1 MMTQAF
7 RLSGNKDEFIYVKLK
22 TLKEVVEA
30 EQKAKRMTIFAG
42 LEGYHKQ
49 NQVVTDW
56 RLIEAGE
63 ADGPS
68 LQEDETPTAEWYDKS
83 NPGACSSWSTS
94 RRRRSCT
101 GGTRCS

>member
-1 MMTQAF
+1 M
-7 RLSGNKDEFIYVKLK
+7 
-22 TLKEVVEA
+22 EA

-68 LQEDETPTAEWYDKS
+68 LQEDETPTAEW
-83 NPGACSSWSTS
+83 
-94 RRRRSCT
+94 
-101 GGTRCS
+101 